1 MKKALTAS
9 EIEDVLRAHPEW
21 KLKDGKL
28 EREWTFNNFVEAMAF
43 VNRIATIAEDAGHH
57 PDIDIRYN
65 RVLLSLVSHDAGG
78 ITERDAVMAARISAE
93 LTGASSQASA
103 QTSKNN

>member
-1 MKKALTAS
+1 MKKALSPS
-9 EIEDVLRAHPEW
+9 EIEQVLRTNPEW

-28 EREWTFNNFVEAMAF
+28 VREWIFPDFLGAMAF
-43 VNRIATIAEDAGHH
+43 VNRIAAIAEAANHH

-78 ITERDAVMAARISAE
+78 ITQRDAAMAASI
-93 LTGASSQASA
+93 
-103 QTSKNN
+103 TSEPGTHPWT

>member
-1 MKKALTAS
+1 MKKALSSS

-28 EREWTFNNFVEAMAF
+28 AREWTFADFVEAMAF

-65 RVLLSLVSHDAGG
+65 HVTLALVSHDAGG
-78 ITERDAVMAARISAE
+78 ITERDAAMAARITAE
-93 LTGASSQASA
+93 LASHPAS
-103 QTSKNN
+103 TKK

>member
-1 MKKALTAS
+1 MKKALTLI

-21 KLKDGKL
+21 RLEDGRL
-28 EREWTFNNFVEAMAF
+28 VREWTFRDFPEAMAF
-43 VNRIATIAEDAGHH
+43 VNRIAAIAEDAGHH

-78 ITERDAVMAARISAE
+78 ITERDATMAGRITAE
-93 LTGASSQASA
+93 LASHAVQH
-103 QTSKNN
+103 

>member
-1 MKKALTAS
+1 MKKALTGT

-28 EREWTFNNFVEAMAF
+28 EREWTFGNFVEAMAF
-43 VNRIATIAEDAGHH
+43 VNRVATIAEDAGHH

-65 RVLLSLVSHDAGG
+65 HVLLALVSHDAGG

-93 LTGASSQASA
+93 LASA
-103 QTSKNN
+103 SQPDGVPTSK

>member
-1 MKKALTAS
+1 MKKALSPA

-28 EREWTFNNFVEAMAF
+28 VREWTFRDFLEAMAF
-43 VNRIATIAEDAGHH
+43 VNRIAVIAEDANHH

-65 RVLLSLVSHDAGG
+65 HVQLALISHDAGG
-78 ITERDAVMAARISAE
+78 ITQRDATMAGRITAE
-93 LTGASSQASA
+93 LTNPTAP
-103 QTSKNN
+103 NRP

>member
-1 MKKALTAS
+1 MKRAFNPT

-28 EREWTFNNFVEAMAF
+28 VREWTFRDFSEAMVF
-43 VNRIATIAEDAGHH
+43 VNHIAAIAEDANHH

-65 RVLLSLVSHDAGG
+65 HVLLSLVSHDAGG
-78 ITERDAVMAARISAE
+78 ITERDATMAGRITAE
-93 LTGASSQASA
+93 LAGHLGSHG
-103 QTSKNN
+103 